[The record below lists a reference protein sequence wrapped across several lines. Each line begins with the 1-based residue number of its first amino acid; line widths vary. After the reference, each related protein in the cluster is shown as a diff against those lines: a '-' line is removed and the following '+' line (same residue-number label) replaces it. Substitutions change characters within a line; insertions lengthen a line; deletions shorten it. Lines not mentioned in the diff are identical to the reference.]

1 MHLTE
6 EEKAILAGEQGE
18 GLRLALRIQT
28 GIGEAMGAE
37 KMVPIGRAHV
47 ALSNQE
53 ADLWFARKLLAGG
66 ARCRVVP
73 TVNPGFSLDYFKSRG
88 NMIGDDLTQMENTF
102 QVYRDLG
109 ARLSFSCTPY
119 LLDNIPRFGEICAFS
134 ESSATPFINSVW
146 GARTNREAAQSA
158 LCAAITGRVPL
169 YGLLLA
175 ENRLATIIV
184 EVAAALSDDY
194 DYSLLGW
201 LLPKLISPDIPVL
214 TGLSAPPSQEALTN
228 LGAELNTAGAVPM
241 YHIVGVTPEAPT
253 LRDALGGR
261 EPHRIVRVTEADLL
275 KTRETMFES
284 GGPIDFVMFGC
295 PHHTIDQVR
304 RIALMVEGRS
314 LAREMWVLTSSY
326 THEMACRMGLCEII
340 ERAGGH
346 VIPDTC
352 VDQPTWRHLAGKK
365 GATDSPKCAYY
376 LKRRHM
382 SFAVRSLKDCVN
394 AALTG
399 EIQ

>member
-1 MHLTE
+1 MHLTD
-6 EEKAILAGEQGE
+6 EEKAILAGTQGE

-53 ADLWFARKLLAGG
+53 ADLWFAKKLLTAG
-66 ARCRVVP
+66 AHCQIAP
-73 TVNPGFSLDYFKSRG
+73 TVNPGFSLDYFRTCSTMTRE
-88 NMIGDDLTQMENTF
+88 DLNQMEETF

-119 LLDNIPRFGEICAFS
+119 MFDNIPRFGEICAFS

-158 LCAAITGRVPL
+158 LCAAVTGRVPL

-175 ENRLATIIV
+175 ENRLATAVV
-184 EVAAALSDDY
+184 EVEAAMLDDY
-194 DYSLLGW
+194 DFSLLGW
-201 LLPKLISPDIPVL
+201 LLPKLISPNIPVL

-253 LRDALGGR
+253 LKEALGGR
-261 EPHRIVRVTEADLL
+261 EPRQVVRITEADLV
-275 KTRETMFES
+275 KTRENMFEP

-304 RIALMVEGRS
+304 RIAQMVEGQS

-326 THEMACRMGLCEII
+326 THEMARRMGFCEII
-340 ERAGGH
+340 EQAGGH
-346 VIPDTC
+346 VVPDTC

-376 LKRRHM
+376 LKRRNM